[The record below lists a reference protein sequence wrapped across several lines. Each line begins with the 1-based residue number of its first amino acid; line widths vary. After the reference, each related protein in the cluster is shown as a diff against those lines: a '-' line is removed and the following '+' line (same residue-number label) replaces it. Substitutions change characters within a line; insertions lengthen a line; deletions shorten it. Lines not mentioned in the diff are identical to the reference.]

1 MNKNLTEKRKYLS
14 PAVEV
19 LGLSSESV
27 LCASDPTPW
36 YKQGGQGDFDYIIE
50 EDDSWM

>member
-1 MNKNLTEKRKYLS
+1 MNYPKRREYLS

-19 LGLSSESV
+19 IGLNSESV